1 MLIRQTR
8 RDVLK
13 VGAVTLLP
21 APAIAQAA
29 WPNKPIKIVCS
40 YPPGGLTDVY
50 ARAYGDYIAQKTGG
64 AVVVENKTGA
74 AGAIAAEQVKNSPA
88 DGYTLMWTNS
98 TTMIQNKVLFRKLP
112 YDPDK
117 DFVLVA
123 WMNAGHLPTIV
134 HKDVPA
140 KTIPEFAEYA
150 RSRKVS
156 LATYGAGSYA
166 HVVAETINKH
176 YGLKIEAVHYRGEG
190 LMWQDVASGAVQGA
204 SGSIFSAASVLQTGV
219 GRPIAVPTMVRAKK
233 MPDVSTFYEQG
244 LTEKAFQVRGWVG
257 AVAPAGVP
265 DEIVQLLSDLCV
277 EAGKTERIQKINET
291 FGIDEGARDRAY
303 FRKVIDEEGPVW
315 LEVVR
320 GLNLEPQ

>member
-1 MLIRQTR
+1 M
-8 RDVLK
+8 
-13 VGAVTLLP
+13 
-21 APAIAQAA
+21 
-29 WPNKPIKIVCS
+29 
-40 YPPGGLTDVY
+40 
-50 ARAYGDYIAQKTGG
+50 
-64 AVVVENKTGA
+64 
-74 AGAIAAEQVKNSPA
+74 
-88 DGYTLMWTNS
+88 
-98 TTMIQNKVLFRKLP
+98 LFRS

-117 DFVLVA
+117 DFVLIS
-123 WMNAGHLPTIV
+123 WMNAGHLPTIIG
-134 HKDVPA
+134 KDVPA
-140 KTIPEFAEYA
+140 RNLAEFADHA
-150 RSRKVS
+150 RHHKVS
-156 LATYGAGSYA
+156 LGTYGIGSYS
-166 HVVAETINKH
+166 HVVVEALNRH
-176 YGLKIEAVHYRGEG
+176 YGLAMEAVHYRGEG

-265 DEIVQLLSDLCV
+265 DEIVQRLSDLCV

-291 FGIDEGARDRAY
+291 FGIDEGARDRTY